1 MSAGNSPAEAI
12 VQGLAE
18 IVERFIQKKIIV
30 EALQLPN
37 VPDDV
42 IKKYPYVYSMFK
54 RACSFENLN
63 VYMKDC
69 SLGGEYPVAG
79 LLMIEKNTGKYG
91 LKLGWHPDCGVDMER
106 TLSEATQ
113 GGEITIY

>member
-18 IVERFIQKKIIV
+18 IVERFVQKKIIV

-54 RACSFENLN
+54 RDCSF
-63 VYMKDC
+63 
-69 SLGGEYPVAG
+69 
-79 LLMIEKNTGKYG
+79 
-91 LKLGWHPDCGVDMER
+91 
-106 TLSEATQ
+106 
-113 GGEITIY
+113 